1 VNSIVCR
8 LAALF
13 VMMTAGA
20 LSFAQQIADPDF
32 DASVKVK
39 TYGAKEHPR
48 VAIDEAHHN
57 FHTMEGRYKPLADLL
72 TNDGYEVL
80 ANKEKFQPQT
90 LRSLRVLIVAN
101 AEDEAEG
108 EETSGPAFTDAEC
121 DIVRDWVSDGGA
133 LLLVADHTP
142 FGSAAASLARQFGVS
157 MGKGFAFDVVNFET
171 SPSNVVFRDKGLGDH
186 PILRGRNPNER
197 IRKVVA
203 FTGQSLSVPGIGVPL
218 LKFGPTSHESENRSE
233 LQLALEAARAPG
245 ATPTALRH
253 ATPAAGRAQGLAL
266 MFGKGRVVILGEA
279 ALLTAQISK
288 STEPSSPDQKFGMN
302 TPGNDDRQFALN
314 ILHWLSSAL

>member
-1 VNSIVCR
+1 VSPISRR
-8 LAALF
+8 LTALL
-13 VMMTAGA
+13 VLMTAA
-20 LSFAQQIADPDF
+20 ATAFAQQIADPDF

-39 TYGAKEHPR
+39 TYGAKDHPR

-57 FHTMEGRYKPLADLL
+57 FHTMDGRYKPLADLL
-72 TNDGYEVL
+72 TNDGYEVA

-133 LLLVADHTP
+133 LLLVADHAP
-142 FGSAAASLARQFGVS
+142 FGAAAASLARQFGVS
-157 MGKGFAFDVVNFET
+157 MGKGFVFDVVDFDT
-171 SPSNVVFRDKGLGDH
+171 SPSNIVFRDKGLGDH

-197 IRKVVA
+197 IRKVVT

-218 LKFGPTSHESENRSE
+218 LKFGPTSHEAESRAE
-233 LQLALEAARAPG
+233 LELALEASRVPG
-245 ATPTALRH
+245 AASTSLRH
-253 ATPAAGRAQGLAL
+253 ATPAAGRAQAVAL
-266 MFGKGRVVILGEA
+266 VFGKGRVVILGEA
-279 ALLTAQISK
+279 AMLTAQVSK
-288 STEPSSPDQKFGMN
+288 STDPSAPDHKFGMN
-302 TPGNDDRQFALN
+302 APGNDDRQFALN

>member
-1 VNSIVCR
+1 
-8 LAALF
+8 
-13 VMMTAGA
+13 MTAGA
-20 LSFAQQIADPDF
+20 IACAQQTADPNF

-57 FHTMEGRYKPLADLL
+57 FHTMGERYKPLADLL
-72 TNDGYEVL
+72 TNDGYEVE
-80 ANKEKFQPQT
+80 ANKEPFQPQT

-101 AEDEAEG
+101 AEDAAGG

-133 LLLVADHTP
+133 LLLVADHAP
-142 FGSAAASLARQFGVS
+142 FGEAAASLARQFGVS
-157 MGKGFAFDVVNFET
+157 MGKGFAFDVVNFES
-171 SPSNVVFRDKGLGDH
+171 SPSNVVFRDQGLGDH
-186 PILRGRNPNER
+186 PILRGRNPGER
-197 IRKVVA
+197 IRKVVT

-218 LKFGPTSHESENRSE
+218 LKFGPTSHEAENRAE

-245 ATPTALRH
+245 ANPKALPH
-253 ATPAAGRAQGLAL
+253 ATPAVGRAQAVAL
-266 MFGKGRVVILGEA
+266 TFGQGRVVILGEA
-279 ALLTAQISK
+279 AVLSAQISK
-288 STEPSSPDQKFGMN
+288 STQPSSPDLALGMN
-302 TPGNDDRQFALN
+302 VPGNDDRQFALN